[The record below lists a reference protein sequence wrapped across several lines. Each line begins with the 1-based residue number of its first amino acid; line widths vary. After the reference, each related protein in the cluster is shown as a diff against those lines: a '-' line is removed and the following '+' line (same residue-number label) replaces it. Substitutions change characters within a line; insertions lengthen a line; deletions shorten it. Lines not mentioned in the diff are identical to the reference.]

1 MSWVRASAIVSA
13 LGVHGAA
20 IAALISFSA
29 HEEALQTAAGQ
40 DDLNVV
46 ATITMQSEESLG
58 LDAVTLERQEAS
70 AAAPPVPET
79 KQEEKREDA
88 IEMEPPPPDETAPPQ
103 APVQAKAEDKPVE
116 KEEAKPAA
124 PSLYAS
130 VQQEQRALSRDLE
143 ARRSEAFSLYNAEI
157 YKAIATHTL
166 RPKKVLKG
174 RVGVE
179 LTLSPAGKLLA
190 HRVVKSSGI
199 HLLDQTAMAN
209 LERVPYPAPPA
220 GLVREPYTVT
230 FSFDYSVK

>member
-1 MSWVRASAIVSA
+1 MSWVRASAILSA

-20 IAALISFSA
+20 VAALINFGA
-29 HEEALQTAAGQ
+29 QEEALQTATGR
-40 DDLNVV
+40 DDLSVV
-46 ATITMQSEESLG
+46 AIVTMQSEESLG

-88 IEMEPPPPDETAPPQ
+88 IEMDPPPPDETAPPQ
-103 APVQAKAEDKPVE
+103 APVQAKAEEKPAE
-116 KEEAKPAA
+116 KQEAQPAA
-124 PSLYAS
+124 PSLSAAA
-130 VQQEQRALSRDLE
+130 QQEQRALSRDLE

-166 RPKKVLKG
+166 RPRKVLKG

-179 LTLSPAGKLLA
+179 LTLSPAGKLLSR
-190 HRVVKSSGI
+190 RVVKSSGV
-199 HLLDQTAMAN
+199 HLLDETAMAN
-209 LERVPYPAPPA
+209 LEHVPYPPPPA